1 MSSPATPASV
11 RRAELRTRTALLA
24 AAAIVVVAM
33 PLAAAG
39 CGDEEASEARQAQE
53 QPDGPVD
60 ISGTDPLGQEIGGSV
75 APLAMCV
82 DWNGGSEPER
92 LATIEEI
99 RRQLAAQDSGVTAP
113 ELSNDEATEVFDHA
127 CEPDWAAGFRLYKL
141 YARGVGF
148 VEVQREIEEREGE

>member
-1 MSSPATPASV
+1 VSSPATPASV

-24 AAAIVVVAM
+24 AALVVAVL
-33 PLAAAG
+33 PLALAG

-53 QPDGPVD
+53 MPEGPVD

-92 LATIEEI
+92 LATVEEI
-99 RRQLAAQDSGVTAP
+99 RRQLAAQDSGVTVP
-113 ELSNDEATEVFDHA
+113 ELSDDEAEEVFDNA
-127 CEPDWAAGFRLYKL
+127 CEPSWAAGFRLYKL
-141 YARGVGF
+141 YSRAVGF
-148 VEVQREIEEREGE
+148 VEVERQIEDGQGG